1 MKKTKRTNQVGDQ
14 IRGEIAQII
23 QRELRDPDIGFVTIT
38 EVEVST
44 DFSFAR
50 VFVSTLKE
58 EERDASIEALQ
69 RAAGKIRHMLG
80 KRLRLRNIPELE
92 FRADLTAEHADQI
105 NRLLLSVMPPE
116 TDERNE
122 DE

>member
-58 EERDASIEALQ
+58 EERDSSIEGLQ

-92 FRADLTAEHADQI
+92 FRADRTAEHADQI
-105 NRLLLSVMPPE
+105 NRLLLSVMPSE
-116 TDERNE
+116 GEERNE